1 MYCIGFCRA
10 GVVDGAVRRNPDWML
25 CYGKMLYDRGL
36 YADALPVLEIA
47 VRLCPTAE
55 AVCDL
60 GDCCRQAGRL
70 EEAEEYYQLSAR
82 MVPSRITPH
91 SRLLSLYQ
99 ETEDAGAAFREA
111 EYILAMPVKVVNT
124 SVIRARHRARVA
136 VEAFYKTSPMND

>member
-25 CYGKMLYDRGL
+25 CYGKMLYDRGYDRGL

-60 GDCCRQAGRL
+60 GDCYGRRGVWKKRKSTTNFQPAWCRRASRRIAGCFRFIRKRRMRVP
-70 EEAEEYYQLSAR
+70 LSGKR
-82 MVPSRITPH
+82 NI
-91 SRLLSLYQ
+91 SL
-99 ETEDAGAAFREA
+99 RC
-111 EYILAMPVKVVNT
+111 
-124 SVIRARHRARVA
+124 R
-136 VEAFYKTSPMND
+136 